1 MATPRL
7 SCCPA
12 NSEMPASAALVAH
25 FFVFYFAV
33 FSTLTPPVAVSALAA
48 TKVSGGQF
56 VGTAIDAMKLMLTT
70 FIIPFAFAYHP
81 QLLHFPNLGA
91 DVIPPLLLVVF
102 LQGTTSAFCYGY
114 LFVKLTQFDRWLA
127 LALTIAG
134 LALLTGWAKVE
145 LSIFLVIVFIC
156 ANGNH
161 KKWSESEL
169 RAFVGEEIFSGFW
182 PGGQI
187 VNHDCLEPSGLK
199 HLGGTPSGC
208 VVEHNRR
215 FVEADLMIY
224 VGQVMAHT
232 WGGYTGTGAVI
243 GMASTRSILSHH
255 NHGVVNHP
263 KTTTGDHRRMHFR
276 GLKAEINAH
285 IERATGKRIFYIN
298 WVGGSGGRMAGI
310 FAGYSPE
317 VEPPAWEAADRF
329 SVVEVPQ
336 ADVLVIGLAERFA
349 YGSADNPLIAAIG
362 VGYPPRVW
370 LGDHVLRRGGV
381 VIGMTPSTGEIDAE
395 TYPSYQEVIDLYAGH
410 HEIHELARHQDEI
423 AARPQYLERYTRGGA
438 YHPIHPFWLLYACDY
453 VLSRAGAVIMTGTR
467 NPGAFRTL
475 GMHPARSFEAAWKR
489 ARTIVG
495 PNPVTVVAPTYWS
508 KRIFKFAVE
517 GANPA

>member
-1 MATPRL
+1 MPFKTIEVDYGAERIPIDVPESAVVAEFQDPEPLASPARALADALATP
-7 SCCPA
+7 
-12 NSEMPASAALVAH
+12 H
-25 FFVFYFAV
+25 
-33 FSTLTPPVAVSALAA
+33 
-48 TKVSGGQF
+48 
-56 VGTAIDAMKLMLTT
+56 
-70 FIIPFAFAYHP
+70 
-81 QLLHFPNLGA
+81 GA
-91 DVIPPLLLVVF
+91 PPLAELAKPGMKVAI
-102 LQGTTSAFCYGY
+102 G
-114 LFVKLTQFDRWLA
+114 FDDPTRPPHPWHVILPA
-127 LALTIAG
+127 V
-134 LALLTGWAKVE
+134 VE
-145 LSIFLVIVFIC
+145 LLLARGVSRDDIVFIC

-169 RAFVGEEIFSGFW
+169 RAFVGEEIFAGFW
-182 PGGQI
+182 ASGQI
-187 VNHDCLEPSGLK
+187 VNHDCLDPSGLK
-199 HLGGTPSGC
+199 HLGETPSGG
-208 VVEHNRR
+208 VAEHNRR

-263 KTTTGDHRRMHFR
+263 RTATGDHRRMYFR

-285 IERATGKRIFYIN
+285 IEQATGKRIFYIN
-298 WVGGSGGRMAGI
+298 WVGGTGGRMAGI

-329 SVVEVPQ
+329 SVIDVPQ
-336 ADVLVIGLAERFA
+336 ADILVIGLSESFA

-410 HEIHELARHQDEI
+410 HEIRELARHQDAI
-423 AARPQYLERYTRGGA
+423 AARPEYLERYAKGGA

-453 VLSRAGAVIMTGTR
+453 VLSRAGAVFMAGTQ
-467 NPGAFRTL
+467 NPGAFRKI
-475 GMHPARSFEAAWKR
+475 GMHPVKSFRDAWARAESIA
-489 ARTIVG
+489 G

-508 KRIFKFAVE
+508 KRIFKFAVKSPGE
-517 GANPA
+517 NDQERLTAV